1 MASIAAAVSDEEGPK
16 SQISGGFP
24 GRLTCTRLSVAIE
37 GIGGGEVLHESMTPR
52 AATSSPLV
60 STAVIQ

>member
-1 MASIAAAVSDEEGPK
+1 MTSIAASVSDKEGPK
-16 SQISGGFP
+16 SQISGGFA
-24 GRLTCTRLSVAIE
+24 GHLTSTRLSVAIE
-37 GIGGGEVLHESMTPR
+37 GIGGGEVLYESITPR